1 MKIPYRTRLRLQRIG
16 SVVLLIV
23 LAAILAWFCWV
34 VWLERYVI
42 YTNDGAII
50 DFERSSERL
59 SGVVA
64 RPPSYDHE
72 VDIYFNEGDNAIET
86 QAELTQMAGYYVTI
100 DDLLENFD
108 GVKKQ
113 LTNLPNGTP
122 VMLEVKSRYGYFYY
136 PSNIEGVQFSSSV
149 NVEEMGK
156 LIDELRLRGLYLIA
170 KVPAYRD
177 YLYGL
182 NHTDNGLPVKGGY
195 LWMDDE
201 GYYWLKPKANGTMG
215 FLTSIILELKE
226 MGFHEVVLGDFKF
239 PASDRIVYKGDKTED
254 IISAAKTLVS
264 SCSSTYFAVS
274 FIVEDPAFPLPEGR
288 TRLYLSGVE
297 AKEVGARASQVKF
310 ENPEA
315 RLVFFADTNDTRFD
329 QYGVLRP
336 IEVSGVL
343 EAQKADQAADTEAEE
358 QR

>member
-16 SVVLLIV
+16 SVVLLLV

-42 YTNDGAII
+42 YTDDGAII

-64 RPPSYDHE
+64 RPPSYDYE

-108 GVKKQ
+108 GVKQQ
-113 LTNLPNGTP
+113 LSALPNGTP

-149 NVEEMGK
+149 NVDEVGK

-170 KVPAYRD
+170 KIPAFRD

-239 PASDRIVYKGDKTED
+239 PTSDRIVYNGDKTED
-254 IISAAKTLVS
+254 VISAAKTLVS

-288 TRLYLSGVE
+288 TRMYLENVS
-297 AKEVGARASQVKF
+297 AQNVGYTANQVDLTD
-310 ENPEA
+310 PEI
-315 RLVFFADTNDTRFD
+315 RLLFIAATNDTRYND
-329 QYGVLRP
+329 YSVLRP
-336 IEVSGVL
+336 ISS
-343 EAQKADQAADTEAEE
+343 AEE
-358 QR
+358 LEGQDPK